1 MNLEQDAFDTFSADR
16 FLYVVVK
23 RRGKR
28 TYRSKRLKKFLKAEK
43 EPWRQRY
50 RSHINSAH
58 WKVLKLS
65 IIAKRGMSC
74 ERCGQH
80 KMSVDLHHLTYVRFG
95 RELPEDVKLLCRDC
109 HKLMHPR
116 N

>member
-1 MNLEQDAFDTFSADR
+1 MFIISAEA
-16 FLYVVVK
+16 VP
-23 RRGKR
+23 
-28 TYRSKRLKKFLKAEK
+28 SKTNHNGLLVSVLRAT
-43 EPWRQRY
+43 
-50 RSHINSAH
+50 SHINSAH